1 LPLFCFVIL
10 SYIISLCLNSQSMNV
25 FSIEKIKDLPW
36 GWLIGVFVVYGASGY
51 FIGGISAPWQTG
63 AVTGAAAGAVTAVL
77 AGIGGTRDW
86 TGTWVWAWVL
96 AGAAAGAAAGAVT
109 GAAAVAAA
117 AAAAVVVAVVVAW
130 AGTVAGAL
138 VGIVLL
144 DFIFDRWKN
153 TAWFENIK
161 LSSFFVLPALS
172 ASTMLGIVSQNILL
186 GIGTGVGSN
195 IIFFAQFFTT
205 DSLYK
210 KNFTPLNSFWILV
223 FTNLGSL
230 GSGWLLAFLLHSK

>member
-1 LPLFCFVIL
+1 
-10 SYIISLCLNSQSMNV
+10 MNV

-51 FIGGISAPWQTG
+51 FIGGSSAPWQTGAAAGAVTG
-63 AVTGAAAGAVTAVL
+63 AVTGAAAG
-77 AGIGGTRDW
+77 
-86 TGTWVWAWVL
+86 
-96 AGAAAGAAAGAVT
+96 
-109 GAAAVAAA
+109 
-117 AAAAVVVAVVVAW
+117 VVAVAW

-144 DFIFDRWKN
+144 EDFIFDRWKN

-161 LSSFFVLPALS
+161 LSIFFVLPALS

-210 KNFTPLNSFWILV
+210 KKLLPSIVFGFWFSPI
-223 FTNLGSL
+223 
-230 GSGWLLAFLLHSK
+230 